1 MPDRRNSEGD
11 WSTRRRVL
19 DHALGDGLVV
29 AALIAWWLYS
39 KRVPEYIFP
48 SPLAVGKTLARLFTD
63 PALLLHTLSST
74 LRVVAAV
81 IAATALG
88 SALALL
94 AHYRPLARD
103 IVHGRIKPFLVSFP
117 SIGWA
122 LLAIVWF
129 DISNAA
135 VIFVQVAVL
144 LPFCL
149 VNVSEGLKE
158 IDREFIEMATSFTRS
173 NPRTFRKA
181 VWPLLYPFVIAGM
194 RMSSGVAWKIAL
206 IAEVFGSKSGLGHLM
221 YQAEETADT
230 PMIFATCL
238 AIVVLFALGDR
249 FIFEPLSHLY
259 RGRPV
264 AAHEGI
270 AA

>member
-1 MPDRRNSEGD
+1 MPAPSESE
-11 WSTRRRVL
+11 STRTERFRVL
-19 DHALGDGLVV
+19 DHALGDGMIV
-29 AALIAWWLYS
+29 AALIAWYIYS
-39 KRVPEYIFP
+39 TKVPEYIFP
-48 SPLAVGKTLARLFTD
+48 PPVAVGKALAGLFSD
-63 PALLLHTLSST
+63 PVLLVHTLSSVA
-74 LRVVAAV
+74 RVVAAV
-81 IAATALG
+81 IVATVLG

-94 AHYRPLARD
+94 SYYWPITRD
-103 IVHGRIKPFLVSFP
+103 IVHSRIKPFLLSFP

-149 VNVSEGLKE
+149 VNVSEGL
-158 IDREFIEMATSFTRS
+158 RELDGEFLEMANSFTRS
-173 NPRTFRKA
+173 NPRTFRK
-181 VWPLLYPFVIAGM
+181 VIWPLLYPFVIAAM

-206 IAEVFGSKSGLGHLM
+206 IAEVFGSRSGLGHLM

-249 FIFEPLSHLY
+249 FIFEPLSRVY
-259 RGRPV
+259 RAQPV
-264 AAHEGI
+264 APRV
-270 AA
+270 